1 MSDKESSEQPDF
13 EASLQQ
19 LEKLVEQLESGELSL
34 AESLKH
40 FEEGVAL
47 SKRCHAMLDQA
58 RQSVELLTNAE
69 DEDSAVEFSQDDP
82 AGS

>member
-1 MSDKESSEQPDF
+1 MSKKESSQQPDF

-40 FEEGVAL
+40 FEQGVAL
-47 SKRCHAMLDQA
+47 SKRCHEMLDQA
-58 RQSVELLTNAE
+58 RQSVEILSNPE
-69 DEDSAVEFSQDDP
+69 VENSAVEFSDDGQQS
-82 AGS
+82 A

>member
-1 MSDKESSEQPDF
+1 MSKKESSQQPDF

-40 FEEGVAL
+40 FEQGVAL
-47 SKRCHAMLDQA
+47 SKRCHEMLDQA
-58 RQSVELLTNAE
+58 RQSVEILSNPE
-69 DEDSAVEFSQDDP
+69 DENSAVEFSDDGQQS
-82 AGS
+82 A